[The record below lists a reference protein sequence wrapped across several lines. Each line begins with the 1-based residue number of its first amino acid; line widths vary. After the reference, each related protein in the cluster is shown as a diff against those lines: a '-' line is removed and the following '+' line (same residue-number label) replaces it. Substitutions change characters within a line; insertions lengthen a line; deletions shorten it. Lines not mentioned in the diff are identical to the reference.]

1 MPSHPNCSESSMRR
15 PPKSLPV
22 PTSAGLTTKSARRR
36 SAPLTASAGSSA
48 GHTVV
53 GIVEVRMAIGLYTKD
68 VPWPADQAFE
78 LDGGVLDLELVRQ
91 HLADLGQ
98 DVLCLRHPLVIDQ
111 EMGAHRPSL
120 RAERPDVQIV
130 QVVHARHPLHGRYD
144 GVGP

>member
-1 MPSHPNCSESSMRR
+1 MPSHPSCSASAMRW

-22 PTSAGLTTKSARRR
+22 PSSAGLTTKRARRR

-48 GHTVV
+48 GHAVV
-53 GIVEVRMAIGLYTKD
+53 GIVEVRVAIGLHAKD

-91 HLADLGQ
+91 HLADLGK
-98 DVLCLRHPLVIDQ
+98 DVLRLCHSLVVDE
-111 EMGAHRPSL
+111 EMGAHRSSL

-130 QVVHARHPLHGRYD
+130 Q
-144 GVGP
+144 